1 MATKLGSKARDSG
14 QPCLSIGKYLPF
26 SRSRDVIEINVVTEH
41 PRPWPRPWGWDG
53 LHPPPEVAHGHQ
65 KIDSKTRN
73 LSTLD
78 HCNSAADP
86 VAI

>member
-1 MATKLGSKARDSG
+1 MWSLSTHGLGHDLGVGMACIRLA
-14 QPCLSIGKYLPF
+14 
-26 SRSRDVIEINVVTEH
+26 
-41 PRPWPRPWGWDG
+41 
-53 LHPPPEVAHGHQ
+53 EVAHGHQ
-65 KIDSKTRN
+65 KINSKTRN